1 MARIFIHHDAAGNV
15 LAVAKVDG
23 LAEGL
28 EHPFHVTDAE
38 HGVVEI
44 DPDDPAH
51 GGDLTDLL
59 TRQIK
64 PKAPRKKKPR

>member
-15 LAVAKVDG
+15 LGVAKVDG

-28 EHPFHVTDAE
+28 DHPFHVADPE
-38 HGVVEI
+38 HGVVEL

-51 GGDLTDLL
+51 GGDLADLL
-59 TRQIK
+59 TRRIK
-64 PKAPRKKKPR
+64 SKPPRRKKS